1 MDISSIFLNSLF
13 SVIPQIIMIVICF
26 RYYRLAKS
34 KNATYFLL
42 GTIFSF
48 IKILLAPYQY
58 ILLTEWNIDPFDT
71 GLISGI
77 LNLTGLTGAF
87 FFAFAFRSL
96 IKKLLTGPSPTKDDV
111 INEIG
116 QS

>member
-1 MDISSIFLNSLF
+1 MDLTSIFLNSLF
-13 SVIPQIIMIVICF
+13 FVIPQIIIIVICF
-26 RYYRLAKS
+26 RYYRLVKS
-34 KNATYFLL
+34 RNAIFFLL

-48 IKILLAPYQY
+48 IKILLAPYQL
-58 ILLTEWNIDPFDT
+58 ILLTEWNISPMNT
-71 GLISGI
+71 GIISGI
-77 LNLTGLTGAF
+77 LNLIGLTGAF

-96 IKKLLTGPSPTKDDV
+96 IKKILTAPAPTKDDV